1 MVYLT
6 FMVYNAVLTGNEFYL
21 NTLRVHSDHH
31 LARWPRCPRQCCSHR
46 WQQWLLQPQNYQ
58 NQKPTHNVNK
68 PEQYNYRQQYPNY
81 YNQRY
86 QNYNPYDANYDA
98 IYDANENANE
108 NANLA
113 ASKSANAN
121 ENDNLA
127 LGGEGYARGGEGL
140 GFSAAANEN
149 NIEVANANRNDLG
162 VEVANF
168 NKNLNEQQQEAAAI
182 SAVDNLN
189 DAESFG
195 LANSETFA
203 ETLND
208 NESASLSDSKNE
220 NADYTALYGE
230 LANALANQFS
240 PKDKDHH
247 KCKGS
252 YCDY

>member
-1 MVYLT
+1 MQFTQTALFFASLVAFVAAAPGEGY
-6 FMVYNAVLTGNEFYL
+6 A
-21 NTLRVHSDHH
+21 S
-31 LARWPRCPRQCCSHR
+31 PHR
-46 WQQWLLQPQNYQ
+46 NYDTKVQPSY
-58 NQKPTHNVNK
+58 VNK
-68 PEQYNYRQQYPNY
+68 PQYRQHPQY

-168 NKNLNEQQQEAAAI
+168 NKNFNEQQQEAAAI

-203 ETLND
+203 ETFNE
-208 NESASLSDSKNE
+208 NESGSLSESQNE

-240 PKDKDHH
+240 PEKGH
-247 KCKGS
+247 KCRGNCGQE
-252 YCDY
+252 Y